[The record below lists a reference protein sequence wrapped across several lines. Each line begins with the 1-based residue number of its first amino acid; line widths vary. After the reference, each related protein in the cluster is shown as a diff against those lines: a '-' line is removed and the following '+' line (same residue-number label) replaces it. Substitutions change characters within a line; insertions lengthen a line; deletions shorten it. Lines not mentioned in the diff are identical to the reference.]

1 MPRMNILN
9 TVERE
14 AFDSPPVFN
23 SIQRKQYFDFPSQLC
38 RVAGCLRVPTH
49 QLYFLLSA
57 GYFKAAKRFFL
68 PSTFHRRD
76 VEYVAWQLEL
86 VDHPVDRKGYSR
98 RTRQFHQRTIRTFY
112 AFRLFD
118 PEACRLLLG
127 EIVGMVRSQLKPKV
141 IFGRCVDVLVRS
153 KVEVPS

>member
-9 TVERE
+9 TAERE
-14 AFDSPPVFN
+14 AFDSRPVFN